1 MLFLT
6 GPALVFAQFTTI
18 NWSEISSN
26 FTLPANVRLFK
37 GERLNPSPLKIFYFS
52 VDLNDNRLAVRPYLT
67 TSPAP
72 LTTLTTRCGAVA
84 AVNGGF
90 FSGTAAVS
98 AVVYPGEVKAQ
109 NIAVVTRNSQPYP
122 VVRSFFSLDTTFQ
135 PAVSWIYHFGNTIE
149 SIYGY
154 PAPLAYIY
162 NDPTPKSAPSQT
174 GGTPLTDLLTGIGG
188 APTLLKNGQPH
199 ITYNEELMWGSGV
212 GLSNNDPRTAV
223 GYTADRQVILLVA
236 DGRQAGFSDG
246 VSLPEL
252 AEIMDSLGCVE
263 AMNLDGGGSTQMTV
277 GNQYVNS
284 PSEMRSIPSLLAIVP
299 RDSVRLPASQ
309 SHSVILDTGDPTCQL
324 LGSGWFASAN
334 AGYYGTTPAMLNT
347 IGNGDK
353 QAIFNTSLER
363 STLCQVYVWW
373 VAASNR
379 CKNTPIVVVHTSGRD
394 TIRVDQT
401 QHHAQW
407 VSVGTYLFGN
417 DPEHKVII
425 SNAGTIGTYIVADA
439 IKLTSS
445 ETIQIT
451 SIKKSDKPDQIE
463 PELLVLAQN
472 YPNPFNH
479 TTRIEF
485 QLRQASVVSL
495 QVFDIHGYRV
505 STPIHNRLYSA
516 GRHAAFIDGNDL
528 TSGVY
533 FYRLEAGRSTSLR
546 KMIHLK

>member
-1 MLFLT
+1 MLFLA
-6 GPALVFAQFTTI
+6 GPALVLAQFTTI
-18 NWSEISSN
+18 NWSEISGN

-37 GERLNPSPLKIFYFS
+37 GERLNPSPLKIYYLS

-67 TSPAP
+67 TAPAP
-72 LTTLTTRCGAVA
+72 LTTLTTRFGSVA

-90 FSGTAAVS
+90 FSGTTAVS

-109 NIAVVTRNSQPYP
+109 NIAAVTRNSQSYP

-154 PAPLAYIY
+154 PAPLAYLY
-162 NDPTPKSAPSQT
+162 NDPTPRSAPSPT
-174 GGTPLTDLLTGIGG
+174 GGTPLSDLLTGIGG
-188 APTLLKNGQPH
+188 APTLLKNGQTY

-252 AEIMDSLGCVE
+252 AEIMASLGCVE
-263 AMNLDGGGSTQMTV
+263 AMNLDGGGSTQMAV

-299 RDSVRLPASQ
+299 RDSVRRPVSQ
-309 SHSVILDTGDPTCQL
+309 SHSVILDTGDPACQL

-347 IGNGDK
+347 IGIGDK

-363 STLCQVYVWW
+363 PTLCQVYAWW

-379 CKNTPIVVVHTSGRD
+379 CKNTPIVVVHASGRD

-445 ETIQIT
+445 EAIQIT

-495 QVFDIHGYRV
+495 QVFDIHGHQV

-516 GRHAAFIDGNDL
+516 GRHAAVIDGNDL

-533 FYRLEAGRSTSLR
+533 FYRLEAGQSASLR